1 MPAALVQ
8 ATDGLFFIAY
18 GTGAVEG
25 TTVYD
30 SLQLAAPPITIER
43 QGFGL
48 AEQVSEA
55 FVVASCDGLFVRPLS
70 KSLSLCTGGSV
81 LCHFPLDWAIACDT
95 IV

>member
-1 MPAALVQ
+1 MLQSILMLLIPAGLVQ

-30 SLQLAAPPITIER
+30 SLQVAAPPITIQR

-48 AEQVSEA
+48 AEQASDA
-55 FVVASCDGLFVRPLS
+55 FTVASCDGLFVRPYGTRNW
-70 KSLSLCTGGSV
+70 LCIWIMPG
-81 LCHFPLDWAIACDT
+81 FP
-95 IV
+95 